1 MRTIYEFSGGG
12 YGCYFNDAYQYRDGK
27 LVCIGSLEEEF
38 MEDDIITY
46 TVRDEAGNVEVY
58 KDELPD
64 KWAELWY

>member
-1 MRTIYEFSGGG
+1 M
-12 YGCYFNDAYQYRDGK
+12 
-27 LVCIGSLEEEF
+27 CIGSLEEEF